1 MAKMIPDYGSRIAQE
16 IKSGAE
22 RRVYEALKD
31 GLPDDYTALHSV
43 AWVARQPGEHAQDGE
58 ADFMLV
64 HPKDGIL
71 VLEVKGGG
79 VSLDGYSGQWE
90 SRDAKGHHHAIKN
103 PFGQAKNAKYQILS
117 FLRQHR
123 DWDRLVSGRICIGHA
138 VWFPDINSSE
148 KIIGPDRPRE
158 LILTSADLS
167 DVRQAIQRAWQFSG
181 ASDNTRVEPGKNAV
195 ALVGK
200 IFARSFTVPPPAA
213 VRISEEERQRVEL
226 TSIQFRV
233 LKMLGSR
240 RRVGIAGG
248 AGTGKTLLA
257 LEKAHELARRGFKTL
272 LLAFNRP
279 LGDHLASVVDPAL
292 PITAASFHVFAESL
306 FRKFGEDYMSRAKR
320 DYPGA
325 NHWNVIV
332 PAALHYLA
340 DENEEVRFDA
350 ILVDEAQDFAD
361 EFWLPLESMMGD
373 LEKTPL
379 YLFYDT
385 NQRIYRRSE
394 KFPIQTNDEFTLT
407 ENCRN
412 TAAIHATVRPLFSGS
427 ELNAPSIGG
436 VPVTWH
442 QAQTLTE
449 QTKLIRA
456 MVQKM
461 LGDGALAVGDLIVL
475 IADPFLV
482 NSYVKGLAHGGALPG
497 GLCFEED
504 TSNARGRIRVS
515 TAARFKGLEA
525 AVVIV
530 CGVDTLDPEED
541 EGRMALYV
549 AFSRPK
555 SELHIV
561 GASAALDR
569 IQALQRTEER
579 ALEVALPPQMSHP
592 SK

>member
-1 MAKMIPDYGSRIAQE
+1 MAKTIPDYGPRIAQE

-22 RRVYEALKD
+22 RRVYEALKG
-31 GLPDDYTALHSV
+31 GLPDDYTVLHSV
-43 AWVARQPGEHAQDGE
+43 AWVARQPGEHAHDGE
-58 ADFMLV
+58 TDFLLI

-71 VLEVKGGG
+71 ILEVKGGG
-79 VSLDGYSGQWE
+79 VSLDGYSGHWV
-90 SRDAKGHHHAIKN
+90 SRDAKGNHHAIKN

-123 DWDRLVSGRICIGHA
+123 DWDRLVSGPICIGHA
-138 VWFPDINSSE
+138 VWFPDINSPE
-148 KIIGPDRPRE
+148 KLVGPDRPRE
-158 LILTSADLS
+158 LILTSPDLAN
-167 DVRQAIQRAWQFSG
+167 VREAIQRAWQFAG
-181 ASDNTRVEPGKNAV
+181 ANANTRVEPGKNAV
-195 ALVGK
+195 ALVERL
-200 IFARSFTVPPPAA
+200 FARSFNVLPTAA
-213 VRISEEERQRVEL
+213 ARIAEEERQRIEL
-226 TSIQFRV
+226 TAIQFRV

-272 LLAFNRP
+272 LLAYNRP
-279 LGDHLASVVDPAL
+279 LGDYLASVVDPAQ
-292 PITAASFHVFAESL
+292 PITAASFHAFAEGL
-306 FRKFGEDYMSRAKR
+306 FRKFGEDYVTRAKR

-325 NHWNVIV
+325 DHWNVIV

-412 TAAIHATVRPLFSGS
+412 TASIHATVSPLFSGS
-427 ELNAPSIGG
+427 ELNAPSIAG

-442 QAQTLTE
+442 QAETLME

-456 MVQKM
+456 MVQSM
-461 LGDGALAVGDLIVL
+461 LGDGALPISDLIVL
-475 IADPFLV
+475 IADPFSV
-482 NSYVKGLAHGGALPG
+482 NSYVRGLAHGGPLPG
-497 GLCFEED
+497 GFSFEED

-530 CGVDTLDPEED
+530 CGVDSLDPEEN

-561 GASAALDR
+561 GNAAALTRLRSAED
-569 IQALQRTEER
+569 
-579 ALEVALPPQMSHP
+579 
-592 SK
+592 

>member
-1 MAKMIPDYGSRIAQE
+1 MAKMIPDYGSRIALE

-22 RRVYEALKD
+22 RRVYEALKG

-43 AWVARQPGEHAQDGE
+43 AWIARQPGAHAQDGE
-58 ADFMLV
+58 TDFMLV

-71 VLEVKGGG
+71 FVEIKGGG

-90 SRDAKGHHHAIKN
+90 SRDARGNHHAIKN

-123 DWDRLVSGRICIGHA
+123 DWDRLVGGQICIGHA
-138 VWFPDINSSE
+138 VWFPDINSPD
-148 KIIGPDRPRE
+148 KLIGPDRPRE
-158 LILTSADLS
+158 LILTAPDLS

-181 ASDNTRVEPGKNAV
+181 ANANTRVEPGKNAV
-195 ALVGK
+195 ALVEK
-200 IFARSFTVPPPAA
+200 LFARSFIVLPTAG
-213 VRISEEERQRVEL
+213 VRIAEEERQRIEL
-226 TSIQFRV
+226 TAIQFRV

-272 LLAFNRP
+272 LLAYNRP

-350 ILVDEAQDFAD
+350 ILVDEAQDFSD

-427 ELNAPSIGG
+427 ELNAPSIDG

-442 QAQTLTE
+442 QAETLTE
-449 QTKLIRA
+449 QTKRIRA
-456 MVQKM
+456 MAQKM
-461 LGDGALAVGDLIVL
+461 LGDGALAVSDLIVL

-482 NSYVKGLAHGGALPG
+482 NSYVKGLAHGGPLPG
-497 GLCFEED
+497 GFCFEED
-504 TSNARGRIRVS
+504 TSNALGRIRVS

-530 CGVDTLDPEED
+530 CGVDSLDPEEN

-569 IQALQRTEER
+569 VQALQRTEQ
-579 ALEVALPPQMSHP
+579 P
-592 SK
+592 